1 MLIRREDKTII
12 YYIALLGAV
21 LSVFIAST
29 LPGKLREK
37 TRDRT
42 SCHNESILQAGAL
55 DKLKQASELSIQMD
69 VIESVTKQLA
79 AAEVQEKAPSA
90 DMSFCSSLH
99 GWQVMVLAIGA
110 GSVGYGV
117 FWITM
122 WSGVVALYTFIRC
135 VYYLIGRMC
144 PTCAAAQKP
153 TKVLDGRIV
162 FERNPDRVLPLIIK
176 LVVLLT
182 LTLSLL
188 GIIVWQ
194 LTSIDL

>member
-37 TRDRT
+37 SGSETAQCDD
-42 SCHNESILQAGAL
+42 SILQNGAL

-69 VIESVTKQLA
+69 VVESVTQQLA
-79 AAEVQEKAPSA
+79 AVQVQTKTPSA
-90 DMSFCSSLH
+90 NLSFWASLH
-99 GWQVMVLAIGA
+99 GWQVVVLSIGA

-122 WSGVVALYTFIRC
+122 WSGVVALYTFIRA
-135 VYYLIGRMC
+135 VYYLIGRLWPNC
-144 PTCAAAQKP
+144 PAAQKP
-153 TKVLDGRIV
+153 TKILDGRIV

-176 LVVLLT
+176 LIVLLT

-194 LTSIDL
+194 ITSFNL